1 MPQKRYRPEE
11 IIAKLREAEVLL
23 AQGKKVPDVVR
34 ALGVSEVTY
43 LSPSNPGQQ
52 WPLTAGDLVDI
63 ASDRSGRGRA
73 PSWRRLAGSRP
84 TVNQRSGTRMTP

>member
-1 MPQKRYRPEE
+1 MPQKRDRPEGV
-11 IIAKLREAEVLL
+11 IAKLHEAQVLL
-23 AQGKKVPDVVR
+23 AQGKKVPNAVK

-52 WPLTAGDLVDI
+52 RPLTAGDLVDI
-63 ASDRSGRGRA
+63 ASGRSGRGRA
-73 PSWRRLAGSRP
+73 SSWRRLAGSRP

>member
-1 MPQKRYRPEE
+1 MPQKRDRPEE
-11 IIAKLREAEVLL
+11 IIAKLSEAQALL
-23 AQGKKVPDVVR
+23 AQGQEGAQAVK

-63 ASDRSGRGRA
+63 ASGRSGRGRA
-73 PSWRRLAGSRP
+73 CSWRRLAGSRP
-84 TVNQRSGTRMTP
+84 TVNQRNGTRMTP